1 MRDSLLSHCGAVS
14 LGQNFDGANSA
25 SAEAA
30 LLHNCFHLRSSFVF
44 YWLQQQQSLSY
55 SMSGLFAGLFRRA
68 PQTPAIVPKFPFT
81 AETNPYRCKRTWPPD
96 FAQLST
102 KHQFRLERRYRR
114 RSKLKWARPNWTK
127 FVKLAQSG
135 SIIFVLIYGVLF
147 MQVDGQKTPFDGV
160 SSLHKWSSGYTY

>member
-1 MRDSLLSHCGAVS
+1 MLSLRSCSPGAEFRRS
-14 LGQNFDGANSA
+14 QFRTRRSCSA
-25 SAEAA
+25 SQ
-30 LLHNCFHLRSSFVF
+30 LHVLTSPSSHLFCL
-44 YWLQQQQSLSY
+44 YWLRWHLPPSS

-96 FAQLST
+96 FTQLST

-160 SSLHKWSSGYTY
+160 SSLH